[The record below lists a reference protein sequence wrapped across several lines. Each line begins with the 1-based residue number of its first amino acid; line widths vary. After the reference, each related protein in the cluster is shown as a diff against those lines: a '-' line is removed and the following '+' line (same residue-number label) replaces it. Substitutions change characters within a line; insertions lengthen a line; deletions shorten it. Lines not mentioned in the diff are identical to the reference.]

1 MRSGSRWAPDAYR
14 DSLVRCATPAS
25 LSRKRGR
32 RRIAMTKRGV
42 EDRWR
47 YFCGVAWRKVAKLQ
61 EIARRSSRP
70 TLRRPPMARIRTIK
84 PTFWGDAKVN
94 RLSWDARLLLIGLI
108 SMADDAGDSSPATA
122 QSPVTCSLTR
132 PSPAKFKR
140 LMREVDAT
148 GIVDLYRVD
157 GHQYGRLRRWGSH
170 QKISHPQPS
179 VLPNMPGE
187 EAPE

>member
-1 MRSGSRWAPDAYR
+1 
-14 DSLVRCATPAS
+14 V
-25 LSRKRGR
+25 
-32 RRIAMTKRGV
+32 
-42 EDRWR
+42 
-47 YFCGVAWRKVAKLQ
+47 
-61 EIARRSSRP
+61 
-70 TLRRPPMARIRTIK
+70 ARIRTIK

-94 RLSWDARLLLIGLI
+94 RLTWDARLLLIGLI
-108 SMADDAGDSSPATA
+108 SMADDRGRFIATHSSITGYVFPHEE
-122 QSPVTCSLTR
+122 

-140 LMREVDAT
+140 LMREITDT

-187 EAPE
+187 ETPE